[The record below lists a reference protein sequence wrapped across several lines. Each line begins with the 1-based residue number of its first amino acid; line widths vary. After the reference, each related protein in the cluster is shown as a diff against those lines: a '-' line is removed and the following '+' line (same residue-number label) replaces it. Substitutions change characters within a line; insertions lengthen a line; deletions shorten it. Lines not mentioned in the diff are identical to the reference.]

1 MKTNAGNYS
10 HIVWDF
16 NGTLLD
22 DVSICIE
29 AMNSLLKKYGRPA
42 LDSVEAY
49 RRNFCFPVAD
59 YYEKIGL
66 ERQKFVIYAA
76 EWVAEYNL
84 RSAFAGVCAGRARC
98 A

>member
-42 LDSVEAY
+42 GA
-49 RRNFCFPVAD
+49 
-59 YYEKIGL
+59 
-66 ERQKFVIYAA
+66 
-76 EWVAEYNL
+76 
-84 RSAFAGVCAGRARC
+84 
-98 A
+98 